1 MSANWFYGLAE
12 VNWTFG
18 VFCAFGLERRPTNRR
33 NANGAKMTAIF
44 RAFCVSLLA
53 KALRW
58 LPQRKAEGK
67 ACYHLHEFWL
77 TLWSSKDAPTNPR
90 GIPYAP
96 FVDKVEDYVASR
108 AEVEATL
115 KNFQEMISCVL
126 DHRARF
132 IHPGLSDGTEN
143 TSLWKWTPS
152 EELRGLK
159 IKYQISRKLWILFA
173 FWKHGRFAILAEH
186 I

>member
-1 MSANWFYGLAE
+1 M
-12 VNWTFG
+12 FG
-18 VFCAFGLERRPTNRR
+18 VCRSPCFLRVWSETSADKSPQCKQCNSDI
-33 NANGAKMTAIF
+33 AIF
-44 RAFCVSLLA
+44 WAFCVSWLA
-53 KALRW
+53 KVLRW

-67 ACYHLHEFWL
+67 VCYHLYEFRL

-96 FVDKVEDYVASR
+96 FVDRVEDYVASR

-132 IHPGLSDGTEN
+132 IHPGLSDGIES

-152 EELRGLK
+152 EKLRGLK
-159 IKYQISRKLWILFA
+159 TKYQISRRLWILFA
-173 FWKHGRFAILAEH
+173 FWKLGRFAVLVECI
-186 I
+186 